1 MGLATVYWLETPGP
15 CAPGLNLA
23 CLRVKIVPPTLSRF
37 RGLTNSQIGQHK
49 QLGRSVLCC
58 MQA

>member
-23 CLRVKIVPPTLSRF
+23 CLRVKIVPPRHALQVPWTYQF
-37 RGLTNSQIGQHK
+37 TDW
-49 QLGRSVLCC
+49 
-58 MQA
+58 AA